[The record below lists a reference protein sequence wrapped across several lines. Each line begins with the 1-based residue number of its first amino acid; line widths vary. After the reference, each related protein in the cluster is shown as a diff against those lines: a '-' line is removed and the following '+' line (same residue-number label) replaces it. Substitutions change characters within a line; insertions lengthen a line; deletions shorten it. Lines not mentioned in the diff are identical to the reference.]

1 MMAYANG
8 RAYLPQDFISANIP
22 AGHDTIWGWAAKW
35 SPQDLP
41 AKIDPAKAFA
51 EEISELMEKSAAG
64 GYSVVAVDAP
74 AALRAFGATKIP
86 AFETQLLYMMSRS

>member
-1 MMAYANG
+1 MAHANG
-8 RAYLPQDFISANIP
+8 RSYLPQDFISADIP

-51 EEISELMEKSAAG
+51 EEISELMEKSVAG
-64 GYSVVAVDAP
+64 GYSVVAVEAP

>member
-1 MMAYANG
+1 MAYSNG
-8 RAYLPQDFISANIP
+8 RPYLPQDFISTNIP

-41 AKIDPAKAFA
+41 AKIDPAKGFA